1 MEIPTSIAL
10 VSSVQVAKFR
20 KPLRRKKAMAK
31 PARRRCNRK
40 REDLTVKRI
49 FELLSFDKSTGV
61 FRWKVPT
68 QGRIALNSV
77 AGTFD
82 SNGYSMI
89 IIDGRRYKTHF
100 LVFYI
105 THNRWPAGQIDH
117 VNGIRT
123 DNRPE
128 NLRECLP
135 IENSR
140 NIRIRKNSKSGCRG
154 VTWHKRQKKW
164 NVRLGFHGKSKH
176 FGCFDDLELA
186 VLVAE
191 EARDKYYGD
200 FSGNERSTY
209 ANLSKEM

>member
-1 MEIPTSIAL
+1 
-10 VSSVQVAKFR
+10 
-20 KPLRRKKAMAK
+20 MAK

-89 IIDGRRYKTHF
+89 MIDGRRYKTHV

-117 VNGIRT
+117 VNGIST